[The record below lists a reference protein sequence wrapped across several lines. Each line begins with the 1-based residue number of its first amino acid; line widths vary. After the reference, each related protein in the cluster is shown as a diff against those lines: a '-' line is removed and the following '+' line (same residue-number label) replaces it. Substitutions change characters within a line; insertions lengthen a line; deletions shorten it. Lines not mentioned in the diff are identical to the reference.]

1 MKAEISIFA
10 KVFYRAKDNIFK
22 QFRNPQLKVTYK
34 QKQLLNY
41 WVTELLNDLKFKS
54 LIQKNQKL
62 TQQFNNSV
70 NQ

>member
-34 QKQLLNY
+34 QKQL
-41 WVTELLNDLKFKS
+41 
-54 LIQKNQKL
+54 
-62 TQQFNNSV
+62 V
-70 NQ
+70 N